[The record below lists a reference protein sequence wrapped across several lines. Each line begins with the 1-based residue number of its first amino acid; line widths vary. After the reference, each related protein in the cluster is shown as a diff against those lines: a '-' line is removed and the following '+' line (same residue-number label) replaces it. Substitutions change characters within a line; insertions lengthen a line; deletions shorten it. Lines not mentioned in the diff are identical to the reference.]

1 MNKKEE
7 RLRAL
12 QMTLEKIDKEHQ
24 AHQLTKFEEE
34 RKIKLDN
41 GLFLDIKKIKD
52 RRWIEDFN
60 SKYVS
65 GLAVFKA
72 LDPNK
77 TAYDFINCEIEKIN
91 KRVAEIKRIW
101 SLSEDEYY
109 NELSKDKEN
118 IDYKKFYLNEYKDTT
133 EEEIKSNIL
142 RSKPRTEPSEFED
155 HRIKLYEQKLD
166 ELPKI
171 NTVKTT
177 QKQSFQIGL
186 LLAKGEIYS
195 KLIPQ
200 KGFRYYHLLK
210 EFENPTQLSNHLNLS
225 RQYINDSL
233 KESESHH
240 NIYKSIKQMR
250 VIIEY
255 CEENKINVC
264 ENFKSKYLSLVEK
277 PL

>member
-12 QMTLEKIDKEHQ
+12 QMTLEKLEKTNQ
-24 AHQLTKFEEE
+24 VTKFEEE

-72 LDPNK
+72 LNPNK
-77 TAYDFINCEIEKIN
+77 TAHDFINCEIEKIN

-142 RSKPRTEPSEFED
+142 RSKPRT
-155 HRIKLYEQKLD
+155 
-166 ELPKI
+166 
-171 NTVKTT
+171 
-177 QKQSFQIGL
+177 
-186 LLAKGEIYS
+186 
-195 KLIPQ
+195 
-200 KGFRYYHLLK
+200 
-210 EFENPTQLSNHLNLS
+210 
-225 RQYINDSL
+225 
-233 KESESHH
+233 
-240 NIYKSIKQMR
+240 
-250 VIIEY
+250 
-255 CEENKINVC
+255 
-264 ENFKSKYLSLVEK
+264 
-277 PL
+277 